1 MAMQR
6 EYFKDTQIYKDML
19 LLFNNLSKLI
29 LKDDCIKCR
38 VLLYKSMTALSFDDL
53 LDSYRSNIRHAIGL
67 VKHSIQ

>member
-29 LKDDCIKCR
+29 LD
-38 VLLYKSMTALSFDDL
+38 
-53 LDSYRSNIRHAIGL
+53 
-67 VKHSIQ
+67 

>member
-19 LLFNNLSKLI
+19 QLFTNLSKLS
-29 LKDDCIKCR
+29 LDQTSIKWR

-53 LDSYRSNIRHAIGL
+53 LDSYRGNIRNTINL
-67 VKHSIQ
+67 VKQSI